1 MSSYEKAPDVG
12 RGSGSA
18 LSPTLLIVS
27 GLATLIATLVSA
39 MSIFL
44 HLKNYR
50 KPILQRMV
58 IRIMIMVPLYG
69 ISSLISL
76 FSLEAAFV
84 IDVVRDIY
92 EAFVIYCFF
101 QLLLAYLGG
110 ERSLLILVHG
120 RPPKIPPFPMN
131 IFQRELDVSDPY
143 TFLFLKRGILQYV
156 QVKPLLAVA
165 TLILKAVGKFNEGDL
180 RADSG
185 YLYISIIYN
194 ASICLTFPP
203 CAKVS
208 CVKGILFFSFWQ
220 SIGISILVSAG
231 AIKRLGPY
239 IDKEHISLGLT
250 DTLICLEMPL
260 FAIAHMYAFAYTDY
274 IDKHVA
280 FVGRMPVFY
289 AARDAFG
296 LKDVVEDSKA
306 TLRGK
311 GMDYREFEPSE
322 GYMHQGLGRERRIRA
337 GLRYSKGGKGKY
349 WLPRPATSPQGWVGR
364 GVDNAIQRVSGRDQ
378 DEEVYAPLLSDDV
391 EDIVHDALD
400 LRDDEGNAADGLE
413 LPFGDLDDEDERL
426 FEGSKQYLFGDYHYP
441 CIDASSESAR
451 TQMWDEEERILR
463 DERSAWFS
471 SFGERRRVDI
481 GKQGQKYGAV
491 GSSRRAIPRFDND
504 STASDQKR
512 SSGSWEAHDQV
523 ERSIVDMGAER
534 LPKDDPADVRLKWTK
549 VQGKSVLSSSTS
561 GSPKD
566 ASHPNSFSRHN
577 SSSRPPSGS
586 SSPDVNSRAFA
597 RTPGESRRSDA
608 VDLVVEDKGAA
619 QADMERERRHGEPA
633 VRGFGMRKVYRR
645 KYLHGEDTAE
655 GLMLIPPESN
665 VIPFA
670 DKGERLLAL
679 RRTVVMTEVDQ

>member
-1 MSSYEKAPDVG
+1 
-12 RGSGSA
+12 
-18 LSPTLLIVS
+18 
-27 GLATLIATLVSA
+27 
-39 MSIFL
+39 
-44 HLKNYR
+44 
-50 KPILQRMV
+50 
-58 IRIMIMVPLYG
+58 
-69 ISSLISL
+69 
-76 FSLEAAFV
+76 
-84 IDVVRDIY
+84 
-92 EAFVIYCFF
+92 
-101 QLLLAYLGG
+101 
-110 ERSLLILVHG
+110 
-120 RPPKIPPFPMN
+120 MN

-194 ASICLTFPP
+194 ASICLSLYCLAMFWLSISDDLKPFRP
-203 CAKVS
+203 VPKFL

-231 AIKRLGPY
+231 VIKRLGPY

-400 LRDDEGNAADGLE
+400 LRDDEDNAADGLE

-426 FEGSKQYLFGDYHYP
+426 FEGSKRYLFGDYHYP

-471 SFGERRRVDI
+471 SFGERRRVGI

-504 STASDQKR
+504 SAASDQKR
-512 SSGSWEAHDQV
+512 SPGSWEAHDQV

-549 VQGKSVLSSSTS
+549 AQRKSVLSSSTS

-566 ASHPNSFSRHN
+566 ASHPNSSSRHN

-655 GLMLIPPESN
+655 EIEEE
-665 VIPFA
+665 
-670 DKGERLLAL
+670 GEERVQL
-679 RRTVVMTEVDQ
+679 RREDDIGNPAQVVTKAEAREAAEDEDIDADRLVEDMTIIATVETPPAHARVDVTVHRYHDLSEEENPWA